1 MNNFMRCIFY
11 VGLIALIATLSFGC
25 KKEHSTTTT
34 TSTVVNVVTTGTWAI
49 TLMSD
54 SGIDQTADFVD
65 YCFVFN
71 TNGELTAARASGTT
85 VGSWYA
91 EIDDHGENEFRI
103 ALGYV
108 YPLNM
113 ICKRWHVL
121 TSSPNKLE
129 LHDGEGQYHEYL
141 TFKKL

>member
-1 MNNFMRCIFY
+1 MNNFLRFVFY
-11 VGLIALIATLSFGC
+11 VVLIPLIATLSFGC
-25 KKEHSTTTT
+25 KKEHSAITTA
-34 TSTVVNVVTTGTWAI
+34 STVVNVVTTGTWAI
-49 TLMSD
+49 ILMSD
-54 SGIDQTADFVD
+54 SGIDQTADFAD
-65 YCFVFN
+65 YSFVFN

-121 TSSPNKLE
+121 TSTPNKLE
-129 LHDGEGQYHEYL
+129 LHDGDGQFQEYL

>member
-1 MNNFMRCIFY
+1 MNNFLRFVFY
-11 VGLIALIATLSFGC
+11 VVLIPLIATLSFGC
-25 KKEHSTTTT
+25 KKEHPAITT

-49 TLMSD
+49 ILMSD
-54 SGIDQTADFVD
+54 SGIDQTADFAD
-65 YCFVFN
+65 YSFVFN

-121 TSSPNKLE
+121 TSTPNKLE
-129 LHDGEGQYHEYL
+129 LHDGDGQFQEYL